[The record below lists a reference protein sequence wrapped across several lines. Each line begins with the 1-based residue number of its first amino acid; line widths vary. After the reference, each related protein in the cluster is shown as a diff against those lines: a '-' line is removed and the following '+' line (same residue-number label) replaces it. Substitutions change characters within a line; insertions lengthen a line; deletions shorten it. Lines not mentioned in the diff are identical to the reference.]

1 MAANA
6 VTSNTG
12 TVVDPVVTFRTRNN
26 NGKMYLYVDYTK
38 GDGTSVT
45 MKIASVNKL
54 IHASNAYEASLF
66 ATATIAPITATFS
79 TTGKYR
85 FEISLAGPEQSLI
98 VTFAFTGGTT
108 QAVICDLSFS

>member
-1 MAANA
+1 MANQ

-12 TVVDPVVTFRTRNN
+12 AAVSPVVTFKTRNN
-26 NGKMYLYVDYTK
+26 NEKVYLYVNYAK
-38 GDGTSVT
+38 GDGTNVT

-54 IHASNAYEASLF
+54 VHATNAYESSVF
-66 ATATIAPITATFS
+66 ATATIAPITATFD

-85 FEISLAGPEQSLI
+85 FEVALASSEQSLI

-108 QAVICDLSFS
+108 QAVVCDFSFS